1 MTRPMN
7 VIELKE
13 QNKQFEKDIRKDE
26 QNKVFDKILKLKK
39 YREQPNGSMYIFVE
53 DIEGLRSGGEP

>member
-1 MTRPMN
+1 
-7 VIELKE
+7 
-13 QNKQFEKDIRKDE
+13 
-26 QNKVFDKILKLKK
+26 VFDKILKLKK